1 MLSNIYNLL
10 FSKFF
15 TFKGRSSRKEYIIK
29 ILLYTLILVLG
40 IYTFDKCTDPNVF
53 TVTYVLF
60 IDIISAILLIEY
72 FFLAVRRLHDLN
84 SSGWYVLITFLPFG
98 QLLILWFMFKK
109 GTAGANNYG
118 DEPLN

>member
-98 QLLILWFMFKK
+98 QLLILWLMFKK